1 MPLPRCSRCPSPP
14 QCSPPPVVSP
24 GALSLPPYPP
34 LTGLGQ
40 TGMERL
46 PYPVVPSSL
55 LQHSMM
61 YMAHYMPQ
69 VGVPL
74 LSLITL
80 TPSPRSHALPAQ
92 LSSPP

>member
-1 MPLPRCSRCPSPP
+1 M
-14 QCSPPPVVSP
+14 VSP

-40 TGMERL
+40 AGMERL
-46 PYPVVPSSL
+46 PYPVVPGSL

-69 VGVPL
+69 VSVL
-74 LSLITL
+74 
-80 TPSPRSHALPAQ
+80 
-92 LSSPP
+92 